1 LESNPVQFPFDM
13 YIHKPVLLREILEYL
28 DCADGGVYVDGTI
41 GEGGHAEQIL
51 ERSSPTGRVIGI
63 DLDEQ
68 ILQKAHR
75 RLERFGSRVQLVRD
89 NFKNIKEIL
98 KKLGLSQI
106 DGFLADLGISS
117 YHLNDMG
124 SKSSLVESQEPARPA
139 ASSGGRGFSFQIDAP
154 LDMRLDQRNPLTA
167 ADIVNQSEDSELATI
182 IWEYGEEKWSRR
194 IARAICSYREKNYIS
209 TTGQLAEIV
218 RSAIPAKFRFRRPAS
233 GTGRIDP
240 ATRTFQALRI
250 AVNQELVGL
259 DEAIRDAVDFL
270 KPGARICIISFHSLE
285 DRIVKRCFRNL
296 SRAQEIFFPGYGLSP
311 DAELDMAGE
320 SQGQGRDPG
329 HSSNESPSM
338 ADDAMPETEA
348 LSSGHGDRFQICT
361 HSLATIKILTP
372 KPIMAT
378 QEEVEANVRAR
389 SAKLRVAVK
398 CR

>member
-1 LESNPVQFPFDM
+1 M

-28 DCADGGVYVDGTI
+28 ECADAGVYVDGTI

-51 ERSSPTGRVIGI
+51 ERSSPTGRLIGI

-75 RLERFGSRVQLVRD
+75 RLERFGSRAQLVRD

-117 YHLNDMG
+117 YHLD
-124 SKSSLVESQEPARPA
+124 SQEPGGHA
-139 ASSGGRGFSFQIDAP
+139 AQAGGRGFSFQRDAP

-167 ADIVNQSEDSELATI
+167 AVIVNQSSEGKLATI
-182 IWEYGEEKWSRR
+182 IWEYGEERWSRR
-194 IARAICSYREKNYIS
+194 IARAICSYREKNLIS
-209 TTGQLAEIV
+209 TTGQLAGIV
-218 RSAIPAKFRFRRPAS
+218 RSAIPAKFRFPKAKG
-233 GTGRIDP
+233 GTGKIDP

-259 DEAIRDAVDFL
+259 DQAIRDAVDFL
-270 KPGARICIISFHSLE
+270 KPGAKICIISFHSLE
-285 DRIVKRCFRNL
+285 DRIVKRCFRSL
-296 SRAQEIFFPGYGLSP
+296 SRAQEPFIPGYGSGPP
-311 DAELDMAGE
+311 DTDMDLE
-320 SQGQGRDPG
+320 SEE
-329 HSSNESPSM
+329 SNESPSM
-338 ADDAMPETEA
+338 AADGMP
-348 LSSGHGDRFQICT
+348 GPKVP
-361 HSLATIKILTP
+361 SLAMIKILTP

-389 SAKLRVAVK
+389 SAKLRVAEK